1 MPSNLDL
8 AVNAALS
15 QRQAAY
21 ARYAAANP
29 FTMGIDAK
37 RDTAWSEY
45 GFKEEI
51 TYSDLYKL
59 YRRGGIAHGA
69 VEKIITTCWRT
80 MPALI
85 EGTEDEKAEKETTW
99 EREIKKQFDNR
110 FWRVI
115 AECDRRRLIG
125 RYAGLLIHVRDN
137 QPWDRPVTKGVGIAK
152 FTPVWAGALTPKE
165 FEEDPNSE
173 NYGLPTWWEYKER
186 INSKTIARRIHPDR
200 IFIFGDYSDDAIAF
214 LEPSYNAFVS
224 LEKVEGGSGE
234 SFLKNAAR
242 QLAISFDKDI
252 DFRSLAATY
261 GCDVTELRERFNE
274 ATAEM
279 NKGNDVMMALQGATV
294 SPLVTAVSDP
304 SATYDV
310 NLQTAAA
317 GVDIPTR
324 ILVGNQQGERAS
336 TEDLRYF
343 NSRCMTRREEIGGE
357 LEDLFRKM
365 ADLRLISMP
374 IDVSVIWDD
383 LNAMTKAELLEA
395 AHKMAQINQACLAT
409 GEEIFSGDEIREAAG
424 YDGPASVV
432 ETEEENDDEGEEDNQ
447 ANTSSRDNAI

>member
-1 MPSNLDL
+1 MPSNLEL

-15 QRQAAY
+15 QRQAAF

-29 FTMGIDAK
+29 FSMGIDAK
-37 RDTAWSEY
+37 RDAAWSEY

-51 TYSDLYKL
+51 TYHDLYKL

-69 VEKIITTCWRT
+69 VEKIVTTCWRT
-80 MPALI
+80 KPKMI
-85 EGTEDEKAEKETTW
+85 EGTEDEKAKKETPW
-99 EREIKKQFDNR
+99 EREIKKKFNNR
-110 FWRVI
+110 FWRTV

-125 RYAGLLIHVRDN
+125 RYSGLLIHIRDN
-137 QPWDRPVTKGVGIAK
+137 KPWDQPVTKGVGIAK
-152 FTPVWAGALTPKE
+152 FTPVWAGALTPKD
-165 FEEDPNSE
+165 FEENPDNE

-186 INSKTIARRIHPDR
+186 INSKTIARKIHPDR
-200 IFIFGDYSDDAIAF
+200 IFIFGDYSDDVIAF

-261 GCDVTELRERFNE
+261 DCDVTELRERFNE

-304 SATYDV
+304 SSTYDV

-357 LEDLFRKM
+357 IEDLFRKM

-374 IDVSVIWDD
+374 VDVSVLWDD

-395 AHKMAQINQACLAT
+395 ADKMAQINQACLAT

-424 YDGPASVV
+424 YDGPASEV
-432 ETEEENDDEGEEDNQ
+432 ETEEDDDDEGEENNQ